1 MKCSNCD
8 HLVSDG
14 EKFCAN
20 CGEKIESKSESN
32 QNTKYCSHCGESIE
46 KDSQYCPNCGYSTN
60 GESNHN
66 INNNPSSNFLSG
78 KYDKLIYLGY
88 GLTFVSF
95 IIGSMI
101 ANLLLAL
108 CVMAIGVYI
117 LTRPNI
123 KENSTGNGS
132 FIRNP
137 TEHAYVH
144 GIILFVLPFIIP
156 FIIGFIFGFIKG
168 FYGALFLL

>member
-1 MKCSNCD
+1 MKCSNCS
-8 HLVSDG
+8 HIISDG

-20 CGEKIESKSESN
+20 CGQKIEYESEN
-32 QNTKYCSHCGESIE
+32 NYCSNCGSKMEN
-46 KDSQYCPNCGYSTN
+46 DSQYCSNCGY
-60 GESNHN
+60 GENRESKHN
-66 INNNPSSNFLSG
+66 INNNQSNNSLSG